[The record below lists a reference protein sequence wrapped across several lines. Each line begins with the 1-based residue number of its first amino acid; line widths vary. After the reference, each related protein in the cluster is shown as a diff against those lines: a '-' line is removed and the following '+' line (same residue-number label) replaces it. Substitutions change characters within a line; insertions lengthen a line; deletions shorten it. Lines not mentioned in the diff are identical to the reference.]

1 MVVKSRKQTFFFF
14 TLKASH
20 KSFTTNYA
28 FKDKIRYTGTFIT
41 QGRSMYI
48 NWMVVKSRKQ
58 TFLHI
63 KGIYTKVLPQTMHLK
78 IKLDILEPLTIEK
91 IM

>member
-1 MVVKSRKQTFFFF
+1 
-14 TLKASH
+14 
-20 KSFTTNYA
+20 
-28 FKDKIRYTGTFIT
+28 
-41 QGRSMYI
+41 MYI

-78 IKLDILEPLTIEK
+78 IKLDILENVAIADVTPVYEDDKKTQLLLMLPLSMKSVKYNCKLKRTC
-91 IM
+91 